1 MACPSAT
8 PKIPSAP
15 ASSTHG
21 WRGAPAPHGAPLS
34 PLELRAVSPAPIP
47 AVPVGELCRPE
58 PACRPGGSSGC
69 SRRRTRRGGRGR
81 RGAAKA
87 LPWCRVP
94 GEAAPAAS
102 GPVLRELLFMLPSPL
117 PRGGGGGR
125 RGMGW
130 VVFFCC
136 FSILLLFFFFPFPKS
151 HPSKSVIEMIQCSSA
166 QGW

>member
-1 MACPSAT
+1 MVCPWARPAAI
-8 PKIPSAP
+8 PKSPTAPGSVARPVVPAGDGSLCAPQNHCVPPKAPSRVP
-15 ASSTHG
+15 KRPS
-21 WRGAPAPHGAPLS
+21 RP
-34 PLELRAVSPAPIP
+34 
-47 AVPVGELCRPE
+47 VPVGELCRPA
-58 PACRPGGSSGC
+58 PASRPGGSSGC

-87 LPWCRVP
+87 LPWCRVPAAVP

-130 VVFFCC
+130 IFFCC
-136 FSILLLFFFFPFPKS
+136 FSFFFFFLFLFFYF
-151 HPSKSVIEMIQCSSA
+151 IFL
-166 QGW
+166 